1 MNRIL
6 DFNPDPEADVVDRVL
21 VQLHKAIDENFPDTP
36 SSSRK
41 FTKTVFSEF
50 AEETKIEKPSAD
62 NFDAVSQPSAK
73 EQSFEK
79 PITKKSP
86 KRAGPTTRPTTDI
99 AQLEYS
105 KVERLDSHGLPIAA
119 FKKLS
124 MIGIIVI
131 ILAGATGIWIYQT
144 LMP

>member
-21 VQLHKAIDENFPDTP
+21 VQLHKAIDENFPNTP

-50 AEETKIEKPSAD
+50 SEETKIEKPSAPAD
-62 NFDAVSQPSAK
+62 NLEIAPATGQERTK
-73 EQSFEK
+73 EK
-79 PITKKSP
+79 PVTQKPS
-86 KRAGPTTRPTTDI
+86 KRPTTQPTTDI

-105 KVERLDSHGLPIAA
+105 KVERLDGHGLPMATFRRLI
-119 FKKLS
+119 L
-124 MIGIIVI
+124 IGIIVI
-131 ILAGATGIWIYQT
+131 ILASATGLWIYQT
-144 LMP
+144 LKL